1 MSVDID
7 LSINGVHV
15 AMEARAIR
23 HIGVLEVERDLIPA
37 TRLKVVFWNVNL
49 VLVEHNS
56 LARYDYIVNFQLRYA
71 LPLEVQKEVS

>member
-23 HIGVLEVERDLIPA
+23 HIGVLEVERDLVPA
-37 TRLKVVFWNVNL
+37 TRLKVVFWYVNL
-49 VLVEHNS
+49 VFVEHDS
-56 LARYDYIVNFQLRYA
+56 LPRYYGIVNF
-71 LPLEVQKEVS
+71 